1 MTTDQSKRVY
11 ALILAGGAGTR
22 FWPASRAAR
31 PKQLLP
37 LVGAEP
43 RAETRAE
50 PLIRATVLRVLPLC
64 EEDRAPEAPSTS
76 GWSRILVASGRHLVD
91 ATASIVP
98 ELPPENLLAEPSPRN
113 TAPCIGWAAARVAR
127 VDPEAV
133 MMVLPSDHHI
143 GDPERFREV
152 LSVAV
157 ASAASGV
164 ITTIGIRPTHPET
177 GYGYI
182 EVDAEAAA
190 GSGRPAPLRGL
201 RFVEKPDRARAEEFV
216 KSGRFLWNAG
226 MFFFRAKDMLAAIR
240 AKLPA
245 LASGLDAF
253 DQAAAKGPDQ
263 ELAEVARLFPTLP
276 SVSIDKGVMEHVDR
290 LAVVPGD
297 FGWSDIGSWL
307 SAWELAPKDPHG
319 NAAPEGSVFVDARR
333 NHVVDLRPPGEGS
346 RRVIA
351 LVGVEDLVVVE
362 TGDAL
367 LVVPKHR
374 AQDVREVVE
383 QLRARGDGELI

>member
-1 MTTDQSKRVY
+1 MTNRTTSVY

-37 LVGAEP
+37 LLGG
-43 RAETRAE
+43 E
-50 PLIRATVLRVLPLC
+50 PLIRETALRILPLC
-64 EEDRAPEAPSTS
+64 DGDGGGDATTS
-76 GWSRILVASGRHLVD
+76 SWRRILVASGRHL
-91 ATASIVP
+91 AAPTASILP

-113 TAPCIGWAAARVAR
+113 TAPCIGWAAAIVAR
-127 VDPEAV
+127 RDPEAV
-133 MMVLPSDHHI
+133 LMVLPSDHHI

-152 LSVAV
+152 LSIAV
-157 ASAASGV
+157 ESAASGV

-182 EVDAEAAA
+182 EVDAEAA
-190 GSGRPAPLRGL
+190 GTGGRPVPLQGL
-201 RFVEKPDRARAEEFV
+201 RFVEKPDRARAEEFLR
-216 KSGRFLWNAG
+216 SGRFYWNAG
-226 MFFFRAKDMLAAIR
+226 MFFFRAKDMLDAIR

-253 DQAAAKGPDQ
+253 DRAAADGPDQ
-263 ELAEVARLFPTLP
+263 ELAEVARLFPSLP
-276 SVSIDKGVMEHVDR
+276 SVSIDKGVMEHVGK

-297 FGWSDIGSWL
+297 FGWSDIGSWP
-307 SAWELAPKDPHG
+307 SAWELAAKDANG
-319 NAAPEGSVFVDARR
+319 NAAPEGSVLVDARR
-333 NHVVDLRPPGEGS
+333 NHVVDLRPSGGGP

-351 LVGVEDLVVVE
+351 LVGVEDLVVVD

-367 LVVPKHR
+367 LIVPKDR

-383 QLRARGDGELI
+383 QLRARGDEGLI

>member
-1 MTTDQSKRVY
+1 MNNLTHRVY

-37 LVGAEP
+37 LLGADP
-43 RAETRAE
+43 LLRETA
-50 PLIRATVLRVLPLC
+50 LRVLPLC
-64 EEDRAPEAPSTS
+64 AGKGDQAS
-76 GWSRILVASGRHLVD
+76 GWQRVLVASGRHL
-91 ATASIVP
+91 AAPTSTILP
-98 ELPPENLLAEPSPRN
+98 ELPAENLLAEPLPRN
-113 TAPCIGWAAARVAR
+113 TAPCIGWAAAIVAR
-127 VDPEAV
+127 RDPEAV
-133 MMVLPSDHHI
+133 LMVLPSDHHI
-143 GDPERFREV
+143 GDPARFREV

-157 ASAASGV
+157 ESAASGV

-182 EVDAEAAA
+182 EVESEAAA
-190 GSGRPAPLRGL
+190 GGGRPEPLRGL
-201 RFVEKPDRARAEEFV
+201 RFVEKPSFSRAEEFV
-216 KSGRFLWNAG
+216 KSGRFFWNAG

-240 AKLPA
+240 YKLPA

-253 DQAAAKGPDQ
+253 DQAAAEGPAR
-263 ELAEVARLFPTLP
+263 ELEEVARLFPELP

-297 FGWSDIGSWL
+297 FGWSDIGNWL
-307 SAWELAPKDPHG
+307 SAWELAQKDEHG
-319 NAAPEGSVFVDARR
+319 NAAPEGSILVDARR
-333 NHVVDLRPPGEGS
+333 NHVVDLRPSAEGS
-346 RRVIA
+346 KRVIA

-374 AQDVREVVE
+374 AQDVRDVVE
-383 QLRARGDGELI
+383 KLRLRGDSELI

>member
-1 MTTDQSKRVY
+1 MTNQPKRVY

-37 LVGAEP
+37 LLGAEP
-43 RAETRAE
+43 LLRETA
-50 PLIRATVLRVLPLC
+50 LRVLPLC
-64 EEDRAPEAPSTS
+64 AGDIGGDATP
-76 GWSRILVASGRHLVD
+76 GWERILIASGRHLV
-91 ATASIVP
+91 APTASILP
-98 ELPPENLLAEPSPRN
+98 ELPAENLLAEPSPRN
-113 TAPCIGWAAARVAR
+113 TAPCIGWAAAIVAR
-127 VDPEAV
+127 RDPEAV
-133 MMVLPSDHHI
+133 LMVLPSDHHI
-143 GDPERFREV
+143 GDPERFRQV

-157 ASAASGV
+157 ESAASGV

-190 GSGRPAPLRGL
+190 GGGRPEPLKGL
-201 RFVEKPDRARAEEFV
+201 RFVEKPDRARAEEFL
-216 KSGRFLWNAG
+216 KSGRFFWNAG
-226 MFFFRAKDMLAAIR
+226 MFFFRAKDMLDAIR
-240 AKLPA
+240 AKLPS

-253 DQAAAKGPDQ
+253 DQAAAEGR
-263 ELAEVARLFPTLP
+263 ELEEVARLFPGLP

-307 SAWELAPKDPHG
+307 SAWELAAKDEHG
-319 NAAPEGSVFVDARR
+319 NAAPSGSVFVDARR
-333 NHVVDLRPPGEGS
+333 NHVVDLRPRAEGS
-346 RRVIA
+346 KRVIA

-362 TGDAL
+362 TDDAL
-367 LVVPKHR
+367 LVVPKDR

-383 QLRARGDGELI
+383 QLRSRGDGDLI

>member
-1 MTTDQSKRVY
+1 MTNQPKRVY

-37 LVGAEP
+37 LLGAEP
-43 RAETRAE
+43 LLRETA
-50 PLIRATVLRVLPLC
+50 LRVLPLC
-64 EEDRAPEAPSTS
+64 AGDIGGDATP
-76 GWSRILVASGRHLVD
+76 GWERILIASGRHLV
-91 ATASIVP
+91 ASTASILP
-98 ELPPENLLAEPSPRN
+98 ELPAENLLAEPSPRN
-113 TAPCIGWAAARVAR
+113 TAPCIGWAAAIVAR
-127 VDPEAV
+127 RDPEAV
-133 MMVLPSDHHI
+133 LMVLPSDHHI
-143 GDPERFREV
+143 GDPERFRQV

-157 ASAASGV
+157 ESAASGV

-182 EVDAEAAA
+182 EVDAETAA
-190 GSGRPAPLRGL
+190 GGGRPEPLKGL
-201 RFVEKPDRARAEEFV
+201 RFVEKPDRARAEEFL
-216 KSGRFLWNAG
+216 KSGRFFWNAG
-226 MFFFRAKDMLAAIR
+226 MFFFRAKDMLDAIR
-240 AKLPA
+240 AKLPS

-253 DQAAAKGPDQ
+253 DQAAAEGR
-263 ELAEVARLFPTLP
+263 ELEEVARLFPGLP

-319 NAAPEGSVFVDARR
+319 NAAPAGSVFVDARR

>member
-1 MTTDQSKRVY
+1 MTNQTKRVY

-37 LVGAEP
+37 LLGAEP
-43 RAETRAE
+43 LLRETA
-50 PLIRATVLRVLPLC
+50 LRVLPLC
-64 EEDRAPEAPSTS
+64 EGEGEGEGAQRAKPTS
-76 GWSRILVASGRHLVD
+76 AWERILVASGRHLAD
-91 ATASIVP
+91 PTARLLP
-98 ELPPENLLAEPSPRN
+98 ELPAENLLAEPAPRN
-113 TAPCIGWAAARVAR
+113 TAPCIGWAAAIVAR
-127 VDPEAV
+127 RDPEAV
-133 MMVLPSDHHI
+133 LMVLPSDHHI
-143 GDPERFREV
+143 GDPERFRQV

-157 ASAASGV
+157 ESAASGV

-182 EVDAEAAA
+182 EVDSEAAA
-190 GSGRPAPLRGL
+190 GGGRPEPLKGL
-201 RFVEKPDRARAEEFV
+201 RFVEKPDRARAEEFL
-216 KSGRFLWNAG
+216 KSGRFFWNAG

-240 AKLPA
+240 EKLPA

-253 DQAAAKGPDQ
+253 DQASSEGP
-263 ELAEVARLFPTLP
+263 EREIAEVARLFPSLP

-290 LAVVPGD
+290 LNVVPGD

-307 SAWELAPKDPHG
+307 SAWELAAKDPHG
-319 NAAPEGSVFVDARR
+319 NSAPETAIFVDARR
-333 NHVVDLRPPGEGS
+333 NHVVDLRPRADGS
-346 RRVIA
+346 KRVIA

-367 LVVPKHR
+367 LVVPKDR

-383 QLRARGDGELI
+383 RLRARGDGELI